1 MTSRENS
8 RFAEECREKP
18 LNLNGYE
25 IDVYLK
31 STSNKPLDCEKDIYL
46 GFFFDGTNNNKFRDA
61 PGFAHSNV
69 ARLYEVFPGT
79 VAQQTPP
86 KLRDRIV
93 GTVDQKTQI
102 ATKSRVARKLS
113 DEIPVFAPACVPAA
127 DLQYYRKVYVP
138 GLGTPHLDVFDDGQG
153 IKKTGGLGMALL
165 GQARLDWALLQLMN
179 QLHAAVFN
187 APLSKTV
194 QLNCLKPKKRTSSE
208 MSAPQ
213 EAWLLAMLGMASPA
227 LVQVGGALNLAAK
240 TKEWLADIL
249 REKVG
254 FYLPEEFDEQFRDFN
269 TRLINAI
276 QQRAGAKQK
285 PTMRKIRLSVFGFS
299 RGAAEAR
306 AWVNLVLKRFP
317 NGIAGIPLQI
327 DFLGIFDT
335 VASVGLAQSV
345 PLANGHS
352 AWADGCSMT
361 IPREVIRCVHLV
373 SAHEVRGSFPLDSV
387 CQNGALPP
395 NCKEVFYPGVHT
407 DVGGGYPPNDQG
419 RGLGQGE
426 EGDARKISQIS
437 LAQMYREARMAGV
450 PLAPSSDMDAPRARN
465 FKIDPGLMK
474 DFNAYVAATRLG
486 KVPPTN
492 GTGDAQYARMF
503 PTETQPRENLQNLMY
518 RHYAYMLQ
526 WRKSLLM
533 RKGGVAGLPCMA
545 QYSGET
551 RLQEIEDLRG
561 AEEELRKEIRF
572 LESKN
577 ESKFDEIDESPLLDA
592 LFDNCTTL
600 PEGVL
605 KGAVLTGGAWGALAG
620 ATGAVIV
627 ALFKTLFHEK
637 QRQWDNALR
646 AAWHEPMLTASSA
659 AVVAQFYERHAH
671 DSRAWF
677 KAMFRK
683 DKLAS
688 MAPDDEDWFV
698 LGGRINERNAAIGDA
713 NKALQEA
720 QKSADPKK
728 IAAAQEQLKRATADG
743 APLVR
748 GAREPHRA
756 WGYVRF
762 RRVYESGTFSG
773 GLKEKNRQT
782 SIDKEEKERRRQ
794 ELIDEENLD
803 YKRQRDK
810 VMEDDKAYREDS
822 RHTTAQVNDYTYA
835 NKMKLERLKRQHEE
849 AIARINAQYQ

>member
-8 RFAEECREKP
+8 RFAEECREDP
-18 LNLNGYE
+18 LALQAYE
-25 IDVYLK
+25 VDVYLK
-31 STSNKPLDCEKDIYL
+31 STASKPLDCEKDIYL

-79 VAQQTPP
+79 VAQQTMP
-86 KLRDRIV
+86 KLRDRVV
-93 GTVDQKTQI
+93 GTVDPTTKI
-102 ATKSRVARKLS
+102 AKKSKVARPLS
-113 DEIPVFAPACVPAA
+113 KEIEKFSPASVPAD

-179 QLHAAVFN
+179 QVHAAVFN
-187 APLSKTV
+187 SPIAPTV
-194 QLNCLKPKKRTSSE
+194 QLRCLKAKRRSSSE

-213 EAWLLAMLGMASPA
+213 EAWLLAMLAMAGPA
-227 LVQVGGALNLAAK
+227 LLLMGSAANFV
-240 TKEWLADIL
+240 TKAKSWLADLL

-254 FYLPEEFDEQFRDFN
+254 FYQPEEFDEQFN
-269 TRLINAI
+269 EYHTRLIAEMKK
-276 QQRAGAKQK
+276 RAGATPK

-306 AWVNLVLKRFP
+306 AWVNMVLKRFP
-317 NGIAGIPLQI
+317 NGVAGIPIQI
-327 DFLGIFDT
+327 DFLGVFDT

-352 AWADGCSMT
+352 AWAEGCSMT
-361 IPREVIRCVHLV
+361 VPRSVVRCVHLV

-387 CQNGALPP
+387 CQSGALPP

-426 EGDARKISQIS
+426 QGDARKISQIT

-450 PLAPSSDMDAPRARN
+450 PLAPPSDMDDARARN
-465 FKIDPGLMK
+465 FKIDPGLKK
-474 DFNAYVAATRLG
+474 DFNAYIAATRLG
-486 KVPPTN
+486 RVPPTN
-492 GTGDAQYARMF
+492 GKGDAQYARMF

-526 WRKSLLM
+526 WRKSLLT
-533 RKGGVAGLPCMA
+533 RPGGVAGLPCMA

-572 LESKN
+572 LESTN
-577 ESKFDEIDESPLLDA
+577 EDKFDEIDESPLLDA
-592 LFDNCTTL
+592 VFDKFTTL
-600 PEGVL
+600 PEGIL
-605 KGAVLTGGAWGALAG
+605 RGALLTGGPWGAFAG
-620 ATGAVIV
+620 ATGAVV
-627 ALFKTLFHEK
+627 VSLFKTLFHEK
-637 QRQWDNALR
+637 QRQWDASLR
-646 AAWHEPMLTASSA
+646 AAWYQPMLTPNNA

-677 KAMFRK
+677 KAMFRR

-688 MAPDDEDWFV
+688 MAPDDEEWFV
-698 LGGRINERNAAIGDA
+698 LGGRIDERNAAIAEA
-713 NKALQEA
+713 NKALQSA
-720 QKSADPKK
+720 QISANPKK
-728 IAAAQEQLKRATADG
+728 IFPAQEQVSRATADG
-743 APLVR
+743 APLVY

-762 RRVYESGTFSG
+762 RRVYESGRFNG
-773 GLKEKNRQT
+773 GFKEQGRQQ
-782 SIDKEEKERRRQ
+782 SIDKDEKERRRQ
-794 ELIDEENLD
+794 ELIEEENLD
-803 YKRQRDK
+803 YERQCAK
-810 VMEDDKAYREDS
+810 VQEQDRVYREDS
-822 RHTTAQVNDYTYA
+822 RHTTEQVKEYSYGSR
-835 NKMKLERLKRQHEE
+835 MQLERLKRQHEE
-849 AIARINAQYQ
+849 AIARINALYQ